1 MTKLSNEEKYTVRKV
16 EAEKGNNNP
25 AVINK
30 DENFT
35 VRKVEAEVINK
46 DENYVVQEVVED
58 KGSYMEILK
67 LDEDYQ
73 VKGLN

>member
-1 MTKLSNEEKYTVRKV
+1 MTKLSYE
-16 EAEKGNNNP
+16 
-25 AVINK
+25 
-30 DENFT
+30 ENFT

>member
-1 MTKLSNEEKYTVRKV
+1 MTKLSNEEKY
-16 EAEKGNNNP
+16 
-25 AVINK
+25 
-30 DENFT
+30 T

-67 LDEDYQ
+67 LDGDYQ